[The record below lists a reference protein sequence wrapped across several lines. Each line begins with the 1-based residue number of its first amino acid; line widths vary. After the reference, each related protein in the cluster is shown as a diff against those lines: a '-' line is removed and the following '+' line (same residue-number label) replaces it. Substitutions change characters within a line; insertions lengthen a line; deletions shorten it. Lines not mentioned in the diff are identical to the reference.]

1 MKVNSDF
8 FFKSFIISLIIFALI
23 AAIIIVNLYVNNVA
37 IEPQKR
43 ASNILIGITHNGDL
57 LSMTLVHC
65 DPKDNSVTLL
75 QIPDNTIISDGTV
88 LQNLYQ
94 SHKPLELIKFIQDM
108 TGARVN
114 RYIFFSTDTLSS
126 LIDST
131 GNFQYLVRYPFVHS
145 GNEYSG
151 NIYMT
156 GEIAKAMF
164 TYPKYDMT
172 KVSLSAIGESFLHNV
187 LSSYSNLNDMQKFD
201 NEIKSIFTRYRV
213 NTNLS
218 DSELT
223 GYCEF
228 FSKFSSLEQLSVAID
243 GEYLAT
249 SSNLYFVPT
258 NNKVSKNIFK

>member
-8 FFKSFIISLIIFALI
+8 FFKSFSISLIIFAII
-23 AAIIIVNLYVNNVA
+23 AAIIIGNLYVNTVA

-43 ASNILIGITHNGDL
+43 DSNILIGITHNSEL

-65 DPKDNSVTLL
+65 DPKDNSITLL
-75 QIPDNTIISDGTV
+75 PIPDNTIVSDGTV
-88 LQNLYQ
+88 LQNLYE
-94 SHKPLELIKFIQDM
+94 SRKPTELIKFIQDM

-126 LIDST
+126 LIESA
-131 GNFQYLVRYPFVHS
+131 GNFQYLVRYPFVHL

-156 GEIAKAMF
+156 GELAKAMF
-164 TYPKYDMT
+164 TYSGYDMT

-187 LSSYSNLNDMQKFD
+187 LSSYSNFNDMQKFD
-201 NEIKSIFTRYRV
+201 NEIKAIFSGYRV
-213 NTNLS
+213 NTNIS
-218 DSELT
+218 DSEIT
-223 GYCEF
+223 EYCKF

-243 GEYLAT
+243 GEYIAT

-258 NNKVSKNIFK
+258 QNKVNKNIFK